1 VVSDLDGEA
10 QVLRN
15 ETADTGSWLRV
26 KLEGGGR
33 LTDGLGATITVRLGD
48 RIQTRLVQSGSSYL
62 SQDDMRQHF
71 GLGDATTVDAVE
83 VRWPDG
89 SVTTERD
96 VAANQTLVIRQ
107 R

>member
-1 VVSDLDGEA
+1 
-10 QVLRN
+10 
-15 ETADTGSWLRV
+15 
-26 KLEGGGR
+26 
-33 LTDGLGATITVRLGD
+33 
-48 RIQTRLVQSGSSYL
+48 
-62 SQDDMRQHF
+62 MRQHF